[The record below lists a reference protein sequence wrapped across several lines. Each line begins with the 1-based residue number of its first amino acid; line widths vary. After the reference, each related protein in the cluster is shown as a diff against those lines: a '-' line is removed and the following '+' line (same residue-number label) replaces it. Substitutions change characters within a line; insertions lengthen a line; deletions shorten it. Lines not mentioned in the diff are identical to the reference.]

1 MSGIEGS
8 GMGIRDGVRSRLQVC
23 SNKSSYRKL
32 RIKSKWGPPNRG
44 TDRMGV
50 ALEGKMAPQESR

>member
-1 MSGIEGS
+1 MEGS
-8 GMGIRDGVRSRLQVC
+8 GMGIRDGVRSRLQIC

-32 RIKSKWGPPNRG
+32 RARKQMGTPPSRG
-44 TDRMGV
+44 TGKMGA